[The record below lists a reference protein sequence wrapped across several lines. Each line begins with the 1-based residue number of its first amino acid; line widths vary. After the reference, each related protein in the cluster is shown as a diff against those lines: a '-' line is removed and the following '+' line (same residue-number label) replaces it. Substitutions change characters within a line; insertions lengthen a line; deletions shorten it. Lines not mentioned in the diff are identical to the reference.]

1 MSWSTCNSLARRRVP
16 PGTRPQPRSSSMLL
30 LTFAG
35 VASTAEEALDV
46 TRLAPQRRLDR
57 AREGIERLERDP
69 PARHRPRADRAAAV
83 YRRRADDPAARMHP
97 AGIGGIDRERPVLP
111 AEQVRVERGEQAG
124 REACGRGRT
133 AGEVDELA
141 GLLQLA
147 RDRGEPGAGV
157 AEAEPRPRREVARRR
172 GTVAA
177 QVAPR
182 ELGQR
187 RVAVRRPARRAEPVA
202 RQRERVLA

>member
-1 MSWSTCNSLARRRVP
+1 MSWSTCNSLARRRVR

-57 AREGIERLERDP
+57 AWEGIERLER
-69 PARHRPRADRAAAV
+69 
-83 YRRRADDPAARMHP
+83 DPAARMHP